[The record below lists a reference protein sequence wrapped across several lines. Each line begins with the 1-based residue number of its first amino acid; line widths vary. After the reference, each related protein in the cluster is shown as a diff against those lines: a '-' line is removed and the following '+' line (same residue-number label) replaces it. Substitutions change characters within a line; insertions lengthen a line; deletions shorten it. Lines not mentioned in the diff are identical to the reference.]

1 MRLVVAGAEI
11 TTAVVEVIE
20 TLQSQPEIARAYLDT
35 IDELTRATILDM
47 DAADCDTDTHTMSRL
62 RVLMLLRRDI
72 AVIASP
78 PDLALEENDIPAVEL

>member
-47 DAADCDTDTHTMSRL
+47 DAAACDTGTETMSRL